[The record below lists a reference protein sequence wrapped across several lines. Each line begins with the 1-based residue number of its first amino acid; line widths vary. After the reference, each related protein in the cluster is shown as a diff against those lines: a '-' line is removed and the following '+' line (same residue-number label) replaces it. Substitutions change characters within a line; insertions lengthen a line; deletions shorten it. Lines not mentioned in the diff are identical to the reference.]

1 MVNKHLIGK
10 QVWELSISSSRN
22 AYAIQQKVS
31 EMVWKELAPELSALF
46 DRIASKNEVI
56 TLDKIELDIGTIDLT
71 KETKTEIINK
81 IVKSLEDQFFRAKT
95 LPQNKKAFY
104 DIKLDNTIHQPLG
117 HYHFEN
123 WIYWLKTG
131 TLPSYAIAPNE
142 QWILMVLET
151 LGLEHHAVVRL
162 EETLKK
168 SSIAL
173 RRLVLQHKRKDLKSI
188 VELYTGYS
196 QASLLAFFKE
206 FSGLFKQ
213 ELSKS
218 SQLSERELEVVLW
231 EILFGKVIL
240 KREKLTSEMLIS
252 VLVRH
257 PRLWTLSGL
266 SKSKNAAYPKKYPV
280 LFKGYKK
287 ARIDAKDKQIT
298 GSTKEEYFQDTL
310 EQVVDTDDLQDE
322 MNVKLPM
329 KDFST
334 RSRDEEHLETK
345 DQPTP
350 EPKDISEN
358 SEMVSPQFFKNAG
371 IVLLHPFL
379 NNLFQNL
386 KLLKGTKFKNF
397 KSQSKAVLLLHY
409 LATAKERFGDYE
421 MVLPKFLCGMP
432 ANLPMDHTLKLSK
445 KERKEANGLLQAAID
460 HWVALGTTS
469 PDGLREGFLM
479 REGKLVKEQSGW
491 KLYVEQ
497 KALDILIDRL
507 PWNLSM
513 IKLPWMKEILKVEW
527 R

>member
-31 EMVWKELAPELSALF
+31 EMVWKELTPELSALF
-46 DRIASKNEVI
+46 DRIAGKNEVI

-71 KETKTEIINK
+71 KETTTEIINK
-81 IVKSLEDQFFRAKT
+81 IVKSLEDQCFRAKT
-95 LPQNKKAFY
+95 LHQNRKAFY
-104 DIKLDNTIHQPLG
+104 DRKLDNTVHQPLG
-117 HYHFEN
+117 HYHFES

-151 LGLEHHAVVRL
+151 LGLEHRAVVRL

-188 VELYTGYS
+188 VELFTGYS
-196 QASLLAFFKE
+196 QTSLLAFFNE
-206 FSGLFKQ
+206 VSMLFKQ

-218 SQLSERELEVVLW
+218 NQLSERDLEVALW
-231 EILFGKVIL
+231 EMLFGKVIL
-240 KREKLTSEMLIS
+240 KREKLTSEILIS
-252 VLVRH
+252 VLVHH
-257 PRLWTLSGL
+257 PGLWAFSGL
-266 SKSKNAAYPKKYPV
+266 FKGKNAAYPKQYPV

-287 ARIDAKDKQIT
+287 ARKVVKDKQIT
-298 GSTKEEYFQDTL
+298 RSTKEEYFQDTL
-310 EQVVDTDDLQDE
+310 KQVLDTKDLQDE
-322 MNVKLPM
+322 MNVKPPKKKNLT
-329 KDFST
+329 KSQ
-334 RSRDEEHLETK
+334 DEEHLEANI
-345 DQPTP
+345 QPTP
-350 EPKDISEN
+350 ELKDISEN
-358 SEMVSPQFFKNAG
+358 SEVVSPQFFKNAG
-371 IVLLHPFL
+371 VVLLHPFL
-379 NNLFQNL
+379 QHIFQNL
-386 KLLKGTKFKNF
+386 KLLKGTKLKNF
-397 KSQSKAVLLLHY
+397 KCQSKAVLLLHY
-409 LATAKERFGDYE
+409 LATAKEGFGDYE

-497 KALDILIDRL
+497 KAMDVLIDRL